1 MAKTIMV
8 SNEVYN
14 KLKKIKEMKNES
26 FSEVILESIKR
37 KEKTV
42 ADIRDAIKRL
52 SVSSE
57 DKKIENEIREGWN
70 RWNKRK
76 YV

>member
-1 MAKTIMV
+1 MV

-57 DKKIENEIREGWN
+57 DKKIEKEIREGWN

>member
-26 FSEVILESIKR
+26 FSEVILESIER

-52 SVSSE
+52 RVSSE
-57 DKKIENEIREGWN
+57 DKNIEKEIREGWN

>member
-1 MAKTIMV
+1 MV

-26 FSEVILESIKR
+26 FSEVILESIEK

-52 SVSSE
+52 RVSSE
-57 DKKIENEIREGWN
+57 DKNIEKEIREGWN